1 MILLVSILLGLII
14 LEVIDAYLPL
24 SWLKKFLTV
33 INLIAVSTLSI
44 SILVIKPSIW
54 SAVLCYFS
62 IFRVINLFKLY
73 DSRKQIDFLRS
84 STIRSSLMLGLF
96 QLVDIL
102 IAYSADYL
110 KINYQDRW
118 AILVI
123 IDLCL
128 VLIVLISLIRS
139 LSKTQPKL
147 VKDFI
152 EDKKLPSLT
161 VAIPARNETK
171 ELEECLMS
179 VIASDYPKLEILVL
193 DDCSQEKRTPEII
206 RQFAH
211 DGVRFLAGTVPNDS
225 WTAKNFAY
233 QQLSDQASGQIILF
247 CGVDIRFE
255 RQSIR
260 HMVELKIKKNKKMIS
275 FMPNNVLSSYKF
287 KRLLIQPA
295 RYLWEMGLPRRF
307 FKKPPVLSSCWLID
321 SSLLRSV
328 GSFKSASRSIEPE
341 RYFAKKA
348 INQKDGYSFIS
359 SGNLFGLI
367 SNKSFEEQLETG
379 IRTRYPLL
387 KQRLEN
393 VSLISLVEAV
403 IFVLPVGLLI
413 YEIIRLDIFLIVIS
427 GICYL
432 LTNVLLYQ
440 ITKLTYSKNLL
451 LSLICA
457 PFVFGYDIGLCFYSM
472 WRYEFSHVDW
482 KGRNVCI
489 PVMQLVN
496 TNRSTLN

>member
-152 EDKKLPSLT
+152 EDKK
-161 VAIPARNETK
+161 I
-171 ELEECLMS
+171 
-179 VIASDYPKLEILVL
+179 
-193 DDCSQEKRTPEII
+193 
-206 RQFAH
+206 
-211 DGVRFLAGTVPNDS
+211 
-225 WTAKNFAY
+225 
-233 QQLSDQASGQIILF
+233 
-247 CGVDIRFE
+247 
-255 RQSIR
+255 
-260 HMVELKIKKNKKMIS
+260 
-275 FMPNNVLSSYKF
+275 
-287 KRLLIQPA
+287 
-295 RYLWEMGLPRRF
+295 
-307 FKKPPVLSSCWLID
+307 
-321 SSLLRSV
+321 
-328 GSFKSASRSIEPE
+328 
-341 RYFAKKA
+341 
-348 INQKDGYSFIS
+348 
-359 SGNLFGLI
+359 NLFSTI
-367 SNKSFEEQLETG
+367 VQ
-379 IRTRYPLL
+379 L
-387 KQRLEN
+387 KQIN
-393 VSLISLVEAV
+393 
-403 IFVLPVGLLI
+403 
-413 YEIIRLDIFLIVIS
+413 
-427 GICYL
+427 
-432 LTNVLLYQ
+432 N
-440 ITKLTYSKNLL
+440 SK
-451 LSLICA
+451 
-457 PFVFGYDIGLCFYSM
+457 D
-472 WRYEFSHVDW
+472 
-482 KGRNVCI
+482 
-489 PVMQLVN
+489 
-496 TNRSTLN
+496 